1 MDVISIMCA
10 QSAEDYFE
18 KIESLAEDGNAA
30 AQCGLGT
37 MYINGTFVDKDE
49 DKAMEWFLRASG
61 QGSAEAASK
70 LGIAYYC
77 GIGTEIDYGEA
88 FRWFS
93 LASDRGHGPSDI
105 YLAWMYANGQGT
117 QRNAAGAMFHLFRAL
132 EAADSGDVSTQ
143 THLGHIY
150 MMEND
155 VFGRDVEKASCYL
168 TLAALQEDP
177 DAQYSLGTLY
187 ADGSWE
193 RHSIHKA
200 RMWLGR
206 AVSNGCKEAEHA
218 LATLGHGTP
227 AKPRL

>member
-1 MDVISIMCA
+1 MCA

-93 LASDRGHGPSDI
+93 LASDRGDRKS
-105 YLAWMYANGQGT
+105 
-117 QRNAAGAMFHLFRAL
+117 
-132 EAADSGDVSTQ
+132 V
-143 THLGHIY
+143 
-150 MMEND
+150 
-155 VFGRDVEKASCYL
+155 V
-168 TLAALQEDP
+168 
-177 DAQYSLGTLY
+177 
-187 ADGSWE
+187 
-193 RHSIHKA
+193 
-200 RMWLGR
+200 
-206 AVSNGCKEAEHA
+206 
-218 LATLGHGTP
+218 
-227 AKPRL
+227 